1 MSTWARPS
9 LSEKLES
16 LSRFYHRAS
25 DQLFIRRHSL
35 EFDEFVPRESLITS
49 ATDSLAHSYN
59 YRPYS
64 TYQLNSLLREAVKTG
79 IPFQNFVDVGCGRG
93 QPSLFARRHYP
104 FAHVYGMDFSEPLI
118 DAAKRNL
125 QRTPYKNVTFV
136 AADAAQ
142 WKVPDGNTI
151 FFMFNPFDAVVMEKF
166 LRLNLDHFVRYRS
179 LIAYGFDKH
188 RDTMCNLGFEIMYRS
203 WRDEHSI
210 LRYAAAY
217 STR

>member
-1 MSTWARPS
+1 MSTLVRRP
-9 LSEKLES
+9 LAEKLEP
-16 LSRFYHRAS
+16 LSRFYHQAS
-25 DQLFIRRHSL
+25 DRLFIRRYSL

-64 TYQLNSLLREAVKTG
+64 TYQLKALLHEAFKTG

-93 QPSLFARRHYP
+93 QPSLFARRHFP
-104 FAHVYGMDFSEPLI
+104 FAQVYGFDFSEPLI
-118 DAAKRNL
+118 EAAKKNL
-125 QRTPYKNVTFV
+125 ARTPYRNVSFV
-136 AADAAQ
+136 VADARK
-142 WKVPDGNTI
+142 WKAPDGNTI
-151 FFMFNPFDAVVMEKF
+151 FFMFNPFDAVIMEEF